1 MCVCVC
7 VRVCREEIENNR
19 NKNDY
24 YFLVFISFLI
34 CLLFICFR
42 SRFACN
48 FIGGDKETQQ
58 HIHTEKPLTRA
69 IRPTSSFI
77 FGATQTQLPNVLF
90 CFRSRFAIF
99 LLSLFISIFLKCEFQ
114 LLFFFIEN
122 GNDVVDFAVGS
133 LCTERRGLTRKKIL
147 LIWFY
152 FFNGIWKESKTEKW
166 RKTTE
171 KRPEKYISFSC
182 LSLRTHHTHRW
193 RTNRNVCLNLST
205 FCVRLNHI
213 QRRLTE
219 LVFLLYYFGC
229 DEWSAQQRCGRR
241 RRRQPREKKKTT

>member
-99 LLSLFISIFLKCEFQ
+99 LLSLYFYFLKVRISIII
-114 LLFFFIEN
+114 FFYWKRKRC
-122 GNDVVDFAVGS
+122 S
-133 LCTERRGLTRKKIL
+133 RLCSWVTLHRASRTDSKKKIL

-182 LSLRTHHTHRW
+182 LSLRTHHPHRW